1 MDGNGVMEKAVL
13 LLGSLLGIGAGIAF
27 YCLVEELRLPAL
39 IFAVVDLFGIV
50 PATIIVGLMSFVI
63 GAGALVLIADRFF
76 PERNGN

>member
-39 IFAVVDLFGIV
+39 LFAIVDLFGI
-50 PATIIVGLMSFVI
+50 AIAAIFVGLMSFVI
-63 GAGALVLIADRFF
+63 GAGAFVRIADGFF
-76 PERNGN
+76 PQRNDN